1 MKKFI
6 EDLRQELSK
15 RNMKTSDIDDII
27 ADHEEMIETAKVE
40 GLTEDEM
47 RKRFGDP
54 VKLADELSDFSAK
67 DSDEEELTDDF
78 QIWKSFSVTSNG
90 IDVDVHLVSE
100 DITFKPSL
108 NGEIKVYQSGI
119 KDLDKYDLDF
129 TGKKL
134 TLKAPKYQVGLF
146 MRRHSEDQAFIVELP
161 KTLILET
168 FSYNSVSSDF
178 KFSNL
183 NVEEFTLNTTSGDLE
198 IKHANLGKTKW
209 NTVSGDI
216 LVNDS
221 KVKVLT
227 SSQVSGDM
235 TIQNVFVLENMSLNT
250 VSGDAKIDHVICNQC
265 SVHSVS
271 GDIDGLEFYPES
283 VSLKSVSGDVTIKN
297 KEAKTIKIIS
307 KSTVS
312 GDIDIHS

>member
-6 EDLRQELSK
+6 EDLRQELNK
-15 RNMKTSDIDDII
+15 RNMKTSEIDDII
-27 ADHEEMIETAKVE
+27 ADHEEMIETAKAE
-40 GLTEDEM
+40 GMTEDEM

-54 VKLADELSDFSAK
+54 VKLADELSDFSPK
-67 DSDEEELTDDF
+67 ETSEEEPSDDF
-78 QIWKSFSVTSNG
+78 QIWKSFTVTSDG
-90 IDVDVHLVSE
+90 IDVDIQLVSE
-100 DITFKPSL
+100 DITFKTSK
-108 NGEIKVYQSGI
+108 NDEIKVYQSGI
-119 KDLDKYDLDF
+119 TDLGKYDLNF
-129 TGKKL
+129 TGKKFI
-134 TLKAPKYQVGLF
+134 LKAPKYQGGLF
-146 MRRHSEDQAFIVELP
+146 MRRHSEDQAIIIEFP
-161 KTLILET
+161 KTLILEL
-168 FSYNSVSSDF
+168 FYYNSVSSDF

-183 NVEEFTLNTTSGDLE
+183 NAKEFTVSTTSGDLE
-198 IKHANLGKTKW
+198 INNARLGKTKW

-221 KVKVLT
+221 KVTVLT

-235 TIQNVFVLENMSLNT
+235 TIQNVFVVENMTLNT

-271 GDIDGLEFYPES
+271 GDIEGIEFYPGS

-297 KEAKTIKIIS
+297 KESKTIEIIS
-307 KSTVS
+307 KTTVS